1 MVMKKMIYILLS
13 VAAMVSFSSC
23 NDDFLDRMPKD
34 EMTDDNFWQTEEHL
48 VQVAN
53 TFTAALQGKYWLNI
67 TEIMADSAPW
77 AVTTAFRTIGAG
89 NFTTETSQ
97 INSLWVTA
105 YTGIGR
111 VNYFLNNY
119 HRAESV
125 KEEVRERYAAEAYFY
140 RAYNYWVL
148 TSYFGDVPY
157 ITTELSVESPDVYRG
172 RDPRKTVIENVTKD
186 LEDHYKNLPEYIPAA
201 SAEFGRVS
209 QCAALAL
216 LSRIYLYNGMY
227 EEAADAAERAM
238 ANSYHALYS
247 TGNPD
252 EDYVNLFNYT
262 GRASRNAS
270 NKETLLAFVYNYDLG
285 EAARQSH
292 NLSRECWVPGDY
304 ARFVPTNSMIEA
316 YLTKDGQIWDPST
329 IDTYEDVFKDRDP
342 RMVQSILAPGTPW
355 EGGKSG
361 DLLSTDDKIYTYP
374 LLTNNKTAAMTYS
387 GYYMRKYVEPSTV
400 KYVGHDDN
408 DLVMLRYAE
417 VLLNYAEAKEM
428 LGQLT
433 QADLDK
439 SINLLRDRVGMVH
452 MKLSQLPAGS
462 DIRTEIQRERRI
474 ELFFEGHRYFDI
486 IRWKQGHILG
496 EDLLGVNKR
505 WLDQSRLA
513 VDLDKD
519 LTWKTKDG
527 QQYLLIETGRTFNP
541 DKHYLLPIP
550 FKQMQLNPNLA
561 PQNPGWN

>member
-1 MVMKKMIYILLS
+1 
-13 VAAMVSFSSC
+13 MVSFSSC

-119 HRAESV
+119 NRAETV
-125 KEEVRERYAAEAYFY
+125 KEEIRERYAAEAYFY

-157 ITTELSVESPDVYRG
+157 ITDELSVESPDVYRG

-201 SAEFGRVS
+201 SSEFGRVS

-238 ANSYHALYS
+238 NNSYHELYS

-252 EDYVNLFNYT
+252 VDYVNLFNYT
-262 GRASRNAS
+262 GRASRNAA

-329 IDTYEDVFKDRDP
+329 VDTYEDVFKDRDP
-342 RMVQSILAPGTPW
+342 RMVQSILAPDTPW

-496 EDLLGVNKR
+496 EDLLGVNRR

-519 LTWKTKDG
+519 LTWQTKDG

>member
-1 MVMKKMIYILLS
+1 
-13 VAAMVSFSSC
+13 MVSISSC
-23 NDDFLDRMPKD
+23 NDEFLDRMPKD

-119 HRAESV
+119 NRAETV

-329 IDTYEDVFKDRDP
+329 ANSYEDVFKDRDP
-342 RMVQSILAPGTPW
+342 RMVQSILAPNTPW

-417 VLLNYAEAKEM
+417 VLLNYAEAREM
-428 LGQLT
+428 LGQLN

-439 SINLLRDRVGMVH
+439 TINLLRDRVGMVH
-452 MKLSQLPAGS
+452 MELSNLPAGS

>member
-1 MVMKKMIYILLS
+1 
-13 VAAMVSFSSC
+13 MVSFSSC

-119 HRAESV
+119 NRAETV
-125 KEEVRERYAAEAYFY
+125 KEEIRERYAAEAYFY

-157 ITTELSVESPDVYRG
+157 ITDELSVESPDVYRG

-201 SAEFGRVS
+201 SSEFGRVS

-238 ANSYHALYS
+238 NNSYHELYS

-252 EDYVNLFNYT
+252 VDYVNLFNYT
-262 GRASRNAS
+262 GRASRNAA

-329 IDTYEDVFKDRDP
+329 VDTYEDVFKDRDP

-433 QADLDK
+433 QDDLDK

-513 VDLDKD
+513 VDLNKD
-519 LTWKTKDG
+519 LTWQTKDG